1 MADVCDAVMQLQTRV
16 DQLTKLNNDHRRRS
30 SLTRRQAQQLI
41 EDKAELQAL
50 LHDRDQEI
58 SHIRD
63 RLKRYSRDAAV
74 DALTSQVSNTL
85 CCCLVLYYPL
95 WLKHFDAV
103 FPAIAFIRDPREHVL
118 CYTHVSPAFL
128 TSCNQI

>member
-1 MADVCDAVMQLQTRV
+1 MDDGILQLQTRI
-16 DQLTKLNNDHRRRS
+16 DQLTKLNSDHRRRA
-30 SLTRRQAQQLI
+30 SLSRRQAQQLI

-74 DALTSQVSNTL
+74 DGLPSEVQSMVARQLRRRTCDLVVMGSNRSIPGS
-85 CCCLVLYYPL
+85 CSIGWLVGY
-95 WLKHFDAV
+95 WD
-103 FPAIAFIRDPREHVL
+103 R
-118 CYTHVSPAFL
+118 
-128 TSCNQI
+128 

>member
-1 MADVCDAVMQLQTRV
+1 MTDLLDAVMQLQTRV

-30 SLTRRQAQQLI
+30 SLTCRQAQQLI

-85 CCCLVLYYPL
+85 CCCIVLYDPL
-95 WLKHFDAV
+95 WLLHFYTMSPDFV
-103 FPAIAFIRDPREHVL
+103 FIQDPGEGMNMCFAISDIF
-118 CYTHVSPAFL
+118 
-128 TSCNQI
+128 